1 MDQLNNKLENR
12 QTERSRAESR
22 RAEKSSMKTRVWTG
36 VIGLPLLIII
46 LYTGGF
52 ILVMGVSFLA
62 FVGTMEYT
70 RAINKMIRP
79 KINVFLMI
87 VLAIMVMTTIKLD
100 YFFLMPVLLVA
111 FIVIFC
117 YEILSGHVGI
127 QRSSA
132 TLMGLIYVPIMFG
145 HLFLFETINKGAYYM
160 WLIFVIAFTTDT
172 AAYFIGKS
180 IGNRKIAPLI
190 SPKKT
195 IAGSVGGVVVAALCT
210 ILYGTILSSY
220 FSFVL
225 PWYLYMI
232 VGVFGSIAGQCGDLT
247 ASMIKRKAKMKD
259 FGTILPGHGGILD
272 RFDSIL
278 FIIPLIYI
286 FAKLTIGIA

>member
-1 MDQLNNKLENR
+1 MDRPSSSLESR
-12 QTERSRAESR
+12 RAERARAENR
-22 RAEKSSMKTRVWTG
+22 RAEKSSMKTRIWTG
-36 VIGLPLLIII
+36 VIGLPLLIFI

-52 ILVMGVSFLA
+52 ILVVGVSILA

-79 KINVFLMI
+79 KMNVVLMI
-87 VLAIMVMTTIKLD
+87 ILTVMLMVTIKLD
-100 YFFLMPVLLVA
+100 YYFLMPVLLVA
-111 FIVIFC
+111 FIIIFC
-117 YEILSGHVGI
+117 YEILSGNAGI
-127 QRSSA
+127 ERGSA

-145 HLFLFETINKGAYYM
+145 HLFLFETVNKGPYYM

-225 PWYLYMI
+225 PWYLYLV

-247 ASMIKRKAKMKD
+247 ASMIKRKAKIKD

>member
-1 MDQLNNKLENR
+1 
-12 QTERSRAESR
+12 
-22 RAEKSSMKTRVWTG
+22 MKTRVWTG

>member
-1 MDQLNNKLENR
+1 MDRPSSSLESR
-12 QTERSRAESR
+12 RAER
-22 RAEKSSMKTRVWTG
+22 ALAERKRAEKSSMKTRIWTG
-36 VIGLPLLIII
+36 IVGLPLLIAIMY
-46 LYTGGF
+46 LGGF
-52 ILVMGVSFLA
+52 VLVIGVSALA
-62 FVGTMEYT
+62 FFGMIEYT
-70 RAINKMIRP
+70 RAVNRMFRP
-79 KINVFLMI
+79 KINRILMI
-87 VLAIMVMTTIKLD
+87 ALAVMLMVTIKLD
-100 YFFLMPVLLVA
+100 YYFLMPVLLVS

-117 YEILSGHVGI
+117 YEILSGNVEI
-127 QRSSA
+127 QRGSA
-132 TLMGLIYVPIMFG
+132 TLMGLIYVPVMFG
-145 HLFLFETINKGAYYM
+145 HLFLFETVNKGAYYM

-195 IAGSVGGVVVAALCT
+195 IAGSVGGVIVAALCT

-225 PWYLYMI
+225 PWYLYLV

-247 ASMIKRKAKMKD
+247 ASMIKRKAKIKD

>member
-1 MDQLNNKLENR
+1 MDRPSSSLESR
-12 QTERSRAESR
+12 RAERARAESI
-22 RAEKSSMKTRVWTG
+22 RAEKSSMKTRIWTG
-36 VIGLPLLIII
+36 VVGLPLLILIMY
-46 LYTGGF
+46 LGGF
-52 ILVMGVSFLA
+52 ILVLGVSALA
-62 FVGTMEYT
+62 FFGIIEYT
-70 RAINKMIRP
+70 RAVNRMFRP
-79 KINVFLMI
+79 KINRILMI
-87 VLAIMVMTTIKLD
+87 ALAVMLMVTIKLD
-100 YFFLMPVLLVA
+100 YYFLMPVLLVS

-117 YEILSGHVGI
+117 YEILSGNVEI
-127 QRSSA
+127 QRGSA
-132 TLMGLIYVPIMFG
+132 TLMGLIYVPVMFG
-145 HLFLFETINKGAYYM
+145 HLFLFETVNKGAYYM

-225 PWYLYMI
+225 PWYLYLI
-232 VGVFGSIAGQCGDLT
+232 VGIFGSIAGQCGDLT
-247 ASMIKRKAKMKD
+247 ASMIKRKAKIKD

>member
-1 MDQLNNKLENR
+1 MDRPSSSLESR
-12 QTERSRAESR
+12 RAERALAENR
-22 RAEKSSMKTRVWTG
+22 RAEKSSMKTRIWTG
-36 VIGLPLLIII
+36 VIGLPLLIFI

-52 ILVMGVSFLA
+52 ILVVGVSILA

-79 KINVFLMI
+79 KMNVVLMI
-87 VLAIMVMTTIKLD
+87 ILTVMLMVTIKLD
-100 YFFLMPVLLVA
+100 YYFLMPVLLVA
-111 FIVIFC
+111 FIIIFC
-117 YEILSGHVGI
+117 YEILSGNAGI
-127 QRSSA
+127 ERGSA

-145 HLFLFETINKGAYYM
+145 HLFLFETVNKGPYYM

-195 IAGSVGGVVVAALCT
+195 IAGSVGGVVVATLCT

-225 PWYLYMI
+225 PWYLYLV

-247 ASMIKRKAKMKD
+247 ASMIKRKAKIKD

>member
-1 MDQLNNKLENR
+1 MDRPSSSLESR
-12 QTERSRAESR
+12 RAER
-22 RAEKSSMKTRVWTG
+22 ALAERKRAEKSSMKTRIWTG
-36 VIGLPLLIII
+36 IVGLPLLIAIMY
-46 LYTGGF
+46 LGGF
-52 ILVMGVSFLA
+52 VLVIGVSALA
-62 FVGTMEYT
+62 FFGMIEYT
-70 RAINKMIRP
+70 RAVNRMFRP
-79 KINVFLMI
+79 KINRILMI
-87 VLAIMVMTTIKLD
+87 ALAVMLMVTIKLD
-100 YFFLMPVLLVA
+100 YYFLMPVLLVS

-117 YEILSGHVGI
+117 YEILSGNVEI
-127 QRSSA
+127 QRGSA
-132 TLMGLIYVPIMFG
+132 TLMGLIYVPVMFG
-145 HLFLFETINKGAYYM
+145 HLFLFETVNKGAYYM

-195 IAGSVGGVVVAALCT
+195 IAGSVGGVIVAALCT

-220 FSFVL
+220 FSVVL
-225 PWYLYMI
+225 PWYLYLV

-247 ASMIKRKAKMKD
+247 ASMIKRKAKIKD